1 MELGKEPAA
10 SAAGDH
16 SPWWYEGLAR
26 GSNKARAMRL
36 PAAARRALVST
47 GRIPLALTL
56 AILTLAFLFPAWPWL
71 SGKVTIPWDAKS
83 QFFPQVQFLTSSF
96 ARGEWPWWSP
106 NVFAGW
112 AQISDPQS
120 LLFSPLH
127 VLLAVT
133 RAGISLRGFDAV
145 TFAYLFLGAV
155 GIILFFHDRGWHAGG
170 ALVAA
175 IAFAFGGSA
184 SARIQHTSQIISLA
198 YLPLAL
204 WILARALE
212 RSSWRTGLAAG
223 VLGGLIAIGRDQ
235 VALLSLYVLAGFV
248 LAHWIGGGQPLA
260 RLRASIKPL
269 TAAVVSASVIAALP
283 IVMTTL
289 LAARSNRPEISFA
302 AAAGGSIHPV
312 HLLQFAFAD
321 LFGAMDPDIEYWAPQ
336 SPIWDAAWGQPG
348 LYLSQNMGLLYAG
361 ALVVVA
367 VVSFGLI
374 RGLAWAREIRFFSL
388 AAALVLL
395 YALGAYTPAFQ
406 LMYDLLP
413 AVALYRRPADATF
426 VLVALIAVMAGYF
439 VHCWLAG
446 KVPPATRLQRTLEI
460 GCAICLITGALA
472 LAHSVVGF
480 GPALVPVSIAVVFTA
495 AAVAVLFFARR
506 IDARWPAGA
515 VGVIAA
521 FMAFD
526 LAWNN
531 APHEST
537 ALPPEQFEALR
548 PNTSNE
554 TVRLIKARLA
564 RATAPDRRDRVELVG
579 IAYHWPN
586 LSLAQGFDHVFGHN
600 PLRLHSFQEATHV
613 GDTVAIPSQRVFSP
627 LYPSYHSAFADL
639 FGVRVIATGV
649 PVEEIDSS
657 LKSGDLT
664 FVARTKDAYVYE
676 NPRALP
682 RVMLLT
688 DWRVANFEE
697 LLRSGWPPVDP
708 RRTVLLEKA
717 PSDASPSASGEG
729 SARLLRYANTE
740 VAVAVNAPAGGIL
753 LLNDTWQPWWRASI
767 DGKEAEILKANVI
780 FRAVVCPR
788 GQHEIRFSFHPFAG
802 AFAEMI
808 GKLTHAPGS
817 DIDR

>member
-1 MELGKEPAA
+1 MAVFA
-10 SAAGDH
+10 
-16 SPWWYEGLAR
+16 
-26 GSNKARAMRL
+26 
-36 PAAARRALVST
+36 
-47 GRIPLALTL
+47 
-56 AILTLAFLFPAWPWL
+56 LAFLVPAWPWL

-83 QFFPQVQFLTSSF
+83 QFFPQVQFLASSL

-112 AQISDPQS
+112 PQISDPQS

-127 VLLAVT
+127 VLLAASNAT
-133 RAGISLRGFDAV
+133 IGLRAFDAV
-145 TFAYLFLGAV
+145 TLAYLFLGAL

-175 IAFAFGGSA
+175 MAFALGGSA
-184 SARIQHTSQIISLA
+184 NARIQHTGQVVSLA

-204 WILARALE
+204 WLLSRALE
-212 RSSWRTGLAAG
+212 RSSWRAGLAAG
-223 VLGGLIAIGRDQ
+223 VIAGLMAIGRDQ

-248 LAHWIGGGQPLA
+248 LAYWAEGAKPLA
-260 RLRASIKPL
+260 RARASVKPL
-269 TAAVVSASVIAALP
+269 LSAAVSASLIAVVP
-283 IVMTTL
+283 IIMTTL

-302 AAAGGSIHPV
+302 SAAAGSIHPV

-321 LFGAMDPDIEYWAPQ
+321 LFGAMSPDVEYWAPQ
-336 SPIWDAAWGQPG
+336 SLIWDAAWGWPG
-348 LYLSQNMGLLYAG
+348 LYLSQNMGLVYAG
-361 ALVVVA
+361 ALTLVA

-374 RGLAWAREIRFFSL
+374 RGVAWAREIRYFTI

-426 VLVALIAVMAGYF
+426 VLVALIAVIAGYV
-439 VHCWLAG
+439 VHRWLTG
-446 KVPPATRLQRTLEI
+446 TVPPATRRQRGLEI
-460 GCAICLITGALA
+460 ACPIVLIAVALT

-480 GPALVPVSIAVVFTA
+480 APAVVPVITAIIFTA
-495 AAVAVLFFARR
+495 VAIVVLVLARR
-506 IDARWPAGA
+506 IDARSPLAA
-515 VGVIAA
+515 VGLIAA
-521 FMAFD
+521 FMAAD

-531 APHEST
+531 APHIST
-537 ALPPEQFEALR
+537 ALPPDQFDALR
-548 PNTSNE
+548 PNTSDP
-554 TVRLIKARLA
+554 TVRLLKARLA
-564 RATAPDRRDRVELVG
+564 DAAAPDRRDRVELIG

-600 PLRLHSFQEATHV
+600 PLRLHRFQEATHV

-639 FGVRVIATGV
+639 FGVRFIVTGV

-657 LKSGDLT
+657 LKPGDLN
-664 FVARTKDAYVYE
+664 FIAHTKDAYIYE

-688 DWRVANFEE
+688 DWQLADFNE

-708 RRTVLLEKA
+708 RRTVLLTKA
-717 PSDASPSASGEG
+717 PSGISVGAGAGIRG

-740 VAVAVNAPAGGIL
+740 VEVAVDTPADGIL
-753 LLNDTWQPWWRASI
+753 LLNDVWQPWWRASVDGI
-767 DGKEAEILKANVI
+767 DAEILKANVI

-788 GQHEIRFSFHPFAG
+788 GRHVIRFSFHPFAG
-802 AFAEMI
+802 AFAEMM
-808 GKLTHAPGS
+808 GKLTHAHVS
-817 DIDR
+817 KADR

>member
-1 MELGKEPAA
+1 MDLGKRPAA

-16 SPWWYEGLAR
+16 SPWWHEGPAHAPI
-26 GSNKARAMRL
+26 KARAKRL
-36 PAAARRALVST
+36 LAAARRVLVST
-47 GRIPLALTL
+47 GRIPLVLTL
-56 AILTLAFLFPAWPWL
+56 GIFTLAFLFPAWPWL
-71 SGKVTIPWDAKS
+71 SAEVTIPWDAKS
-83 QFFPQVQFLTSSF
+83 QFFPQVQFLASSF

-112 AQISDPQS
+112 PQISDPQS

-133 RAGISLRGFDAV
+133 HAGISLRGFDAV
-145 TFAYLFLGAV
+145 TFAYLFLGAL

-170 ALVAA
+170 GLVAA
-175 IAFAFGGSA
+175 MAFAFGGSA
-184 SARIQHTSQIISLA
+184 SARIQHTSQVISLA

-204 WILARALE
+204 WVLSRALE
-212 RSSWRTGLAAG
+212 RSSWRTGVAAG
-223 VLGGLIAIGRDQ
+223 VLGGLMAIGRDQ

-248 LAHWIGGGQPLA
+248 LAHWIEGEQPLA
-260 RLRASIKPL
+260 RVRASIKPL
-269 TAAVVSASVIAALP
+269 AAAAVSASAIAAIP
-283 IVMTTL
+283 IMMTTL

-336 SPIWDAAWGQPG
+336 SLIWDAAWGWPG

-361 ALVVVA
+361 ALTLVA

-374 RGLAWAREIRFFSL
+374 RGLAWAREVRFFSL
-388 AAALVLL
+388 AAALTLL

-406 LMYDLLP
+406 LMYDVLP

-439 VHCWLAG
+439 VHCWLIG
-446 KVPPATRLQRTLEI
+446 KVPPATRLQRAFEI
-460 GCAICLITGALA
+460 GCAICLIAGALA

-480 GPALVPVSIAVVFTA
+480 GPALVPVTIAVVSAA
-495 AAVAVLFFARR
+495 AAVAVLLLARR
-506 IDARWPAGA
+506 IDARWPVGA
-515 VGVIAA
+515 VGFIAA

-531 APHEST
+531 APHIST

-548 PNTSNE
+548 PNTNDE
-554 TVRLIKARLA
+554 TVRLIKARLT
-564 RATAPDRRDRVELVG
+564 RAAAPDRRDRVEVIG

-600 PLRLHSFQEATHV
+600 PLRLHWFHEATHV

-627 LYPSYHSAFADL
+627 LYPSYRSAFADL

-649 PVEEIDSS
+649 PVEQIDSS
-657 LKSGDLT
+657 LKPGDLT
-664 FVARTKDAYVYE
+664 FIARTKDAYIYE
-676 NPRALP
+676 NPHALP

-688 DWRVANFEE
+688 DWRVANFDE

-708 RRTVLLEKA
+708 RQTVLLEKA
-717 PSDASPSASGEG
+717 PSGVSRGASGEG

-753 LLNDTWQPWWRASI
+753 LLNDVWQPWWRASV
-767 DGKEAEILKANVI
+767 DGKDAEILKANAI

-802 AFAEMI
+802 VFAEMI

-817 DIDR
+817 VLDR